1 MCPGEKKNSTLNVE
15 YPRGECSDPFRFG
28 WSFPRFDSRT
38 VVLVGDPG
46 AWRGLVAVLPEAAVG
61 VEVVGLGA
69 LALDAGSVHVP
80 RAGDLVLRVT
90 PAAQAGL
97 EAVLELFADK
107 VEDNWIYAGVYSG

>member
-1 MCPGEKKNSTLNVE
+1 MWSNPGVNVQTLLNLVFFHGHVWNRCRRWRSG
-15 YPRGECSDPFRFG
+15 P
-28 WSFPRFDSRT
+28 WS
-38 VVLVGDPG
+38 
-46 AWRGLVAVLPEAAVG
+46 ALVAVFPQAAVG

-69 LALDAGSVHVP
+69 LALDAGSVHVS

-107 VEDNWIYAGVYSG
+107 VEDNGVYAGVYGG